1 MPIIHNEIED
11 KGKDDTVI
19 SVIVYSQC
27 GQQRPLEE
35 YEEEEEYEEKE

>member
-27 GQQRPLEE
+27 GSNGH
-35 YEEEEEYEEKE
+35 